1 MMVGEGTP
9 KDQNM
14 HLCHLSWSCWWI
26 ENQHFFGPAGLAAFH
41 QFWSFNWHLW
51 TMLLS
56 TPQPWMKFLPAA
68 WYSHYLSIKTPI
80 NRWLIML
87 IHHESFSWI
96 LPQYLI
102 LTIYCT
108 KWDNPPVVFVGDNQP
123 PFKVDIPSRI
133 NRYINSRC
141 ITMYNHHSL

>member
-1 MMVGEGTP
+1 LIIQLAPMNYAVVNTATL
-9 KDQNM
+9 D
-14 HLCHLSWSCWWI
+14 
-26 ENQHFFGPAGLAAFH
+26 ENFA
-41 QFWSFNWHLW
+41 
-51 TMLLS
+51 
-56 TPQPWMKFLPAA
+56 AA
-68 WYSHYLSIKTPI
+68 WYSHYLSIKNPI

-108 KWDNPPVVFVGDNQP
+108 KWDNPPVVFVGYNQP
-123 PFKVDIPSRI
+123 PFTVDISSRI